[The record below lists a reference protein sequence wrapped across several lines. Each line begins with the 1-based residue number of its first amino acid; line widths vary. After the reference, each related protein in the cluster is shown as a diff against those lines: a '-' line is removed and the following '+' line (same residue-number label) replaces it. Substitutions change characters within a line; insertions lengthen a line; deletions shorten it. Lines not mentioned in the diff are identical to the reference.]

1 MKIGWIGAG
10 IMGQPM
16 VCHLLNQGNE
26 VHVYARH
33 PEKVKNAIET
43 GAILEKDIQSLVAS
57 SDVICTMVGFPSD
70 VKEVYETIES
80 CIEPGKICIDF
91 TTSSPTL
98 AQELYRTFSQKNVQV
113 LDAPVTGG
121 DVGAQKGT
129 LTVLVGGEE
138 STFEQVKPLFEA
150 FGSQIEY
157 CGLAGSGQHVKM
169 ANQIMIANTLQGIC
183 EALIY
188 LQEKKVDPQYV
199 VSYLGQ
205 GAAGS
210 RQLDLNGQK
219 MLDQDYEPGFM
230 VKHFVKDLRIA
241 TDECSK
247 NLEGIQKVIEEYVD
261 LMDKGY
267 SDKGTQ
273 CLIEFFKEG

>member
-16 VCHLLNQGNE
+16 VCHLLKAGNE

-33 PEKVKNAIET
+33 PEKVNQAMDQ
-43 GAILEKDIQSLVAS
+43 GAILEKDIQSLVAC

-80 CIEPGKICIDF
+80 CIKPGKICIDF

-98 AQELYRTFSQKNVQV
+98 AQELYNRFQQIDVQI

-129 LTVLVGGEE
+129 LTVLVGGEQ
-138 STFEQVKPLFEA
+138 STFEQMKPLFEA

-157 CGLAGSGQHVKM
+157 CGSAGSGQHVKM

-183 EALIY
+183 EAIVY
-188 LQEKKVDPQYV
+188 LQEKNVDPQYV
-199 VSYLGQ
+199 VDYLGQ

-219 MLDQDYEPGFM
+219 MLNQDYEPGFM

-241 TDECSK
+241 INECSK
-247 NLEGIQKVIEEYVD
+247 DLSGIQKVIEEYVS
-261 LMDKGY
+261 LMDQGY